1 MAVKILYFVHSTTVD
16 NENKKAS
23 GWNET
28 LLSEK
33 GLNQAK
39 DLAKVVKDKQYDVV
53 ICSDLIRAVESAKI
67 VFKDSGKE
75 IIKDERL
82 RECNYGDLNGKD
94 SKLVDYQNHI
104 EDPFPNGEA
113 LTTVEK
119 RVKILLDEIKEK
131 YQGKTVAIMA
141 HRATQLAIEVLT
153 CGKTWDEAIKT
164 DWRNTKDWK
173 PGWEYIVE

>member
-1 MAVKILYFVHSTTVD
+1 MAVKILYYVHSTTVD
-16 NENKKAS
+16 NEIKKAS

-28 LLSEK
+28 LLNEK
-33 GLNQAK
+33 GLAQAQ
-39 DLAKVVKDKQYDVV
+39 DLAKQVKDKKFDAIY
-53 ICSDLIRAVESAKI
+53 CSDLIRAVESAKI
-67 VFKDSGKE
+67 VFKETGKE
-75 IIKDERL
+75 FIKDERL

-94 SKLVDYQNHI
+94 SKLIEYQNHI
-104 EDPFPNGEA
+104 ENPFPNGES
-113 LTTVEK
+113 LITVEK

-153 CGKTWDEAIKT
+153 LGKTWEEAIAT

-173 PGWEYIVE
+173 PGWEYEI

>member
-1 MAVKILYFVHSTTVD
+1 MAVKILYYVHSTTVD
-16 NENKKAS
+16 NENKRAS

-33 GLNQAK
+33 GLSQAQ
-39 DLAKVVKDKQYDVV
+39 DLAKIVKNENIDA
-53 ICSDLIRAVESAKI
+53 IFCSDLIRAVESAKI
-67 VFKDSGKE
+67 VFKDLGKE
-75 IIKDERL
+75 IQKDERL
-82 RECNYGDLNGKD
+82 RECNYGELNGKD
-94 SKLVDYQNHI
+94 SKLIEYTEHI
-104 EDPFPNGEA
+104 ENPFPNGES

-153 CGKTWDEAIKT
+153 QGKSWEEAIAT

-173 PGWEYIVE
+173 PGWEYNI